1 MRRRE
6 FFAALGGAAAWPVVA
21 RAQQPGKVRRVG
33 ILLFNSPQ
41 TDPISP
47 LLEGLQGRIS
57 DYKRRNIPAS
67 SAH

>member
-6 FFAALGGAAAWPVVA
+6 FIAGLGVAVAWPVA
-21 RAQQPGKVRRVG
+21 GWAQQPGKVRRVG